1 MMQHLAKHSKA
12 WLFND
17 PVDPVKL
24 GILDYNEIIRNPMDF
39 GTIKK
44 KLKDNQYDNMKKF
57 LEDVELVF
65 NNCILYN
72 GEAS

>member
-1 MMQHLAKHSKA
+1 
-12 WLFND
+12 
-17 PVDPVKL
+17 
-24 GILDYNEIIRNPMDF
+24 MDF
-39 GTIKK
+39 GTIKL
-44 KLKDNQYDNMKKF
+44 KLREHQYLNMKNF